1 MDVKEEDEMNKN
13 VAQKVFCLLLMVTAI
28 LLAGCSK
35 SGETA
40 NAGVASS
47 GNVKNGDIK
56 IGFSIATLTNP
67 IWVDMYQNMQ
77 TKAKELGVQLFV
89 NDANNITSAQITGIE
104 NFITMGCQVIIIHA
118 FDYEAAIPIVE
129 EAKSKGIKVIAYD
142 VRLPG
147 ADAFCGVNNTILGEY
162 LGNMAGEWIN
172 KNVGGNGVVGICG
185 VPTIPA
191 ILERENGIKAGIME
205 TSPNS
210 KIVSAV
216 APRTTADAVTEGEN
230 FLEAHPD
237 MNCVVS
243 ITDAFSLGVFE
254 AFIAAGKSGANI
266 GIFGC
271 DAVPD
276 ALNAIALGDIFRG
289 TLFLDAVRVGG
300 IMIETAVKMTKNEPY
315 DLDISMNIQPV
326 TFENV
331 REFMQ

>member
-1 MDVKEEDEMNKN
+1 MFQSSLGGG
-13 VAQKVFCLLLMVTAI
+13 AA
-28 LLAGCSK
+28 
-35 SGETA
+35 
-40 NAGVASS
+40 ASS
-47 GNVKNGDIK
+47 AADRALKNSDIK

-67 IWVDMYQNMQ
+67 IWVDMYRNMQ
-77 TKAKELGVQLFV
+77 KKAEEFGVQLFV
-89 NDANNITSAQITGIE
+89 NDANNITATQITGIE
-104 NFITMGCQVIIIHA
+104 NFITMGCQVIIVHA

-172 KNVGGNGVVGICG
+172 ENVGGNGIVGICG
-185 VPTIPA
+185 VPTITA

-205 TSPNS
+205 TAPNS
-210 KIVSAV
+210 KIVSSV
-216 APRTTADAVTEGEN
+216 APLSVADAVSEGEN
-230 FLEAHPD
+230 FLQAHPD
-237 MNCVVS
+237 INCVVS

-276 ALNAIALGDIFRG
+276 ALDAIALGDIYRG
-289 TLFLDAVRVGG
+289 TLFLDAVMVGG
-300 IMIETAVKMTKNEPY
+300 RMVEIAVSLAKDEPF
-315 DLDISMNIQPV
+315 DPEIPMNIQPV